1 MATFVMLGKY
11 SPQALQQMSAD
22 RTSKA
27 VDKLKQFGGNVR
39 SMWATLGSQDLVF
52 IVDFPDNAAAVKAS
66 VALGKMT
73 GIAFTT
79 SPAVSVEEFDKLTA
93 GL

>member
-1 MATFVMLGKY
+1 MATFVMLGRYTAK
-11 SPQALQQMSAD
+11 ALEQMSSD
-22 RTSKA
+22 RTLKA
-27 VDKLKQFGGNVR
+27 LDKIKQLGGRVQ
-39 SMWATLGSQDLVF
+39 SMHATLGPQDLVL

-93 GL
+93 GA